1 LTVIVAHS
9 GVLEEY
15 AMRKTANLTGQG
27 AAAADP
33 DAGLGHWAPR
43 VLKERKKA
51 TKELSPVTVHDLRTA
66 LRRCLSIEDALS
78 RFDLDPDWKK
88 MKRTAKKLLKNL
100 GGLRDSDVLLEW
112 LKKLEIA
119 RDKTGTMLRQSIETE
134 RENSMGDAAVA
145 VESFDQQKWKSWTE
159 QLTPRAVSFA
169 PDGLELRY
177 VGLQQWQEAYERHRF
192 AMRSRS
198 KVAYHRT
205 RVSLKKL
212 RYTVEN
218 FLPTLKAQWGDELKE
233 LQNLLGEV
241 HDLDVLWSKL
251 VALKPPADQERKAAW
266 KAAINAE
273 RRKRLKQYVARTSG
287 KNSLWQKWRDAL
299 PRNEELEK
307 AALAELAAWSR
318 FRTPEFVHQQR
329 VSALAADLFD
339 ALDARGFTVGLP
351 TARARYILRAAAL
364 LQDTGRMEGAKSH
377 HKNSYRLIR
386 KLPLP
391 LGWKPAELQLMAVVA
406 RYHRKA
412 LPQAKHKEFSRLPS
426 PFQQATLLLAGILR
440 LANVFE
446 QAPNLIRKI
455 QVDVTLEGLMIRA
468 YGFDGEEPFLSRL
481 ATAKHLLEIA
491 CRRPIFITPGAAGA
505 PLRVME
511 TKEAKEKTDAA

>member
-1 LTVIVAHS
+1 
-9 GVLEEY
+9 
-15 AMRKTANLTGQG
+15 MRKTANL
-27 AAAADP
+27 ASESVPPADP
-33 DAGLGHWAPR
+33 DAGLGRWGPR

-51 TKELSPVTVHDLRTA
+51 AKELTPAHVHDLRTA

-78 RFDLDPDWKK
+78 QFDLHPDWKK
-88 MKRTAKKLLKNL
+88 MKRAAKKLLKNL

-119 RDKTGTMLRQSIETE
+119 RDKTGAALRESIEAE
-134 RENSMGDAAVA
+134 RENFKKDAAAA
-145 VESFDQQKWKSWTE
+145 VGNFDQQKWKSWTE
-159 QLTPRAVSFA
+159 QLTPRADSFA

-177 VGLQQWQEAYERHRF
+177 VALQQWQEAFQRHRF

-218 FLPTLKAQWGDELKE
+218 FLPALHAQWGGEPKE

-251 VALKPPADQERKAAW
+251 VALKPPADLERKMAW
-266 KAAINAE
+266 KTAINAE
-273 RRKRLKQYVARTSG
+273 RKKRLKQYISKTSG

-299 PRNEELEK
+299 PAGEELEK

-318 FRTPEFVHQQR
+318 FRTPEFIHQQR
-329 VSALAADLFD
+329 AAALSADLFD
-339 ALDARGFTVGLP
+339 ALDAHGFTVGLP
-351 TARARYILRAAAL
+351 TGRARYILRAAAL
-364 LQDTGRMEGAKSH
+364 LEDTGRVEGDRRH
-377 HKNSYRLIR
+377 HKSSYRLIR

-412 LPQAKHKEFSRLPS
+412 LPQAKHKEFSGLPS

-440 LANVFE
+440 LANTLE
-446 QAPNLIRKI
+446 QAPNVIRKLH
-455 QVDVTLEGLMIRA
+455 VDVTLEGLMIRA
-468 YGFDGEEPFLSRL
+468 YGFDGEEPFLSKL

-491 CRRPIFITPGAAGA
+491 CRRPIVITPGAAGA
-505 PLRVME
+505 PLRVVE
-511 TKEAKEKTDAA
+511 TKQTKEKTDAA

>member
-1 LTVIVAHS
+1 
-9 GVLEEY
+9 
-15 AMRKTANLTGQG
+15 
-27 AAAADP
+27 
-33 DAGLGHWAPR
+33 
-43 VLKERKKA
+43 
-51 TKELSPVTVHDLRTA
+51 
-66 LRRCLSIEDALS
+66 
-78 RFDLDPDWKK
+78 
-88 MKRTAKKLLKNL
+88 MKRAAKKLLKNL

-112 LKKLEIA
+112 LEKLEIGK
-119 RDKTGTMLRQSIETE
+119 DTTGAGLRTSIEAE
-134 RENSMGDAAVA
+134 RENFRSDAAAA
-145 VESFDQQKWKSWTE
+145 VENFEQQKWKSWTE
-159 QLTPRAVSFA
+159 QLMARAASFA

-177 VGLQQWQEAYERHRF
+177 VALQQWQEAYERHRF

-198 KVAYHRT
+198 KIAYHRT

-218 FLPTLKAQWGDELKE
+218 FLPALKAQWGDEPKE

-251 VALKPPADQERKAAW
+251 VALKPAPEQQSKSAW
-266 KAAINAE
+266 KSVINAE
-273 RRKRLKQYVARTSG
+273 KKKRLKHYVTRTSG
-287 KNSLWQKWRDAL
+287 KNSLWQKWREAL
-299 PRNEELEK
+299 PSGEELEK
-307 AALAELAAWSR
+307 AAVAELAAWSR
-318 FRTPEFVHQQR
+318 FRTPEFLHQQR
-329 VSALAADLFD
+329 VAALAADLFD
-339 ALDARGFTVGLP
+339 ALGAGGFTVGLP

-364 LQDTGRMEGAKSH
+364 LEDTGRVEGDKRH

-386 KLPLP
+386 KLPVP

-412 LPQAKHKEFSRLPS
+412 LPQAKHKEFSRLPL

-440 LANVFE
+440 LANTFE

-468 YGFDGEEPFLSRL
+468 YGFDGEEPFLSKL

-491 CRRPIFITPGAAGA
+491 CRRPIVITPGAAGA
-505 PLRVME
+505 PLRIVE
-511 TKEAKEKTDAA
+511 TKEPKEKTTAA

>member
-1 LTVIVAHS
+1 
-9 GVLEEY
+9 
-15 AMRKTANLTGQG
+15 MRKSGNGKGPTG
-27 AAAADP
+27 APADP

-51 TKELSPVTVHDLRTA
+51 CRELSPDTVHDLRTA
-66 LRRCLSIEDALS
+66 LRRCLSIADALS
-78 RFDLDPDWKK
+78 RFDVDPDWEKL
-88 MKRTAKKLLKNL
+88 KRAAKKLLKNL
-100 GGLRDSDVLLEW
+100 GALRDCDVLLEW
-112 LKKLEIA
+112 LEELEIA
-119 RDKTGTMLRQSIETE
+119 RDKTGSMLRPSIEGA
-134 RENSMGDAAVA
+134 RENFMADAAAA
-145 VESFDQQKWKSWTE
+145 VGNFDQQKWKSWTG
-159 QLTPRAVSFA
+159 QLIPRAASLA

-177 VGLQQWQEAYERHRF
+177 VALDQWQEAYERHRF

-205 RVSLKKL
+205 RVALKKL

-218 FLPTLKAQWGDELKE
+218 FLPALKEQWGDEPKE

-251 VALKPPADQERKAAW
+251 VALKPSADQESKAAW
-266 KAAINAE
+266 KSAINAE
-273 RRKRLKQYVARTSG
+273 RKKRLKQYVARTSG

-299 PRNEELEK
+299 PSGEELEK
-307 AALAELAAWSR
+307 AALAQLAAWSR
-318 FRTPEFVHQQR
+318 FRTPEFVRQQR
-329 VSALAADLFD
+329 VAALAADLFD
-339 ALDARGFTVGLP
+339 ALGACGFTVGLP

-364 LQDTGRMEGAKSH
+364 LEDSGRLEGDKRH
-377 HKNSYRLIR
+377 HKSSYRLIR

-391 LGWKPAELQLMAVVA
+391 LGWKPAELPLMAVVA

-412 LPQAKHKEFSRLPS
+412 LPQAKHKEFSQLPS

-455 QVDVTLEGLMIRA
+455 HADVTLEGLMIRA
-468 YGFDGEEPFLSRL
+468 YGFDGEEPFLSKV
-481 ATAKHLLEIA
+481 AVAKHLLEIA
-491 CRRPIFITPGAAGA
+491 CRRPIVITPGAAGA
-505 PLRVME
+505 PLRLIE
-511 TKEAKEKTDAA
+511 TKESKEKTDAA

>member
-1 LTVIVAHS
+1 
-9 GVLEEY
+9 
-15 AMRKTANLTGQG
+15 MRKSPNLTGQSS
-27 AAAADP
+27 APADP

-51 TKELSPVTVHDLRTA
+51 VKELSPDTVHDLRTA

-88 MKRTAKKLLKNL
+88 MKRAAKKLLKSL
-100 GGLRDSDVLLEW
+100 GGLRDCDVLLEW
-112 LKKLEIA
+112 LEKLDIA
-119 RDKTGTMLRQSIETE
+119 RDKTGAVLRASIEAE
-134 RENSMGDAAVA
+134 RENFMADAAA
-145 VESFDQQKWKSWTE
+145 AAENFDQQKWKSWAD
-159 QLTPRAVSFA
+159 QLTPRADSFA

-177 VGLQQWQEAYERHRF
+177 VALQQWQEANERHRF

-198 KVAYHRT
+198 KVAYHRA

-218 FLPTLKAQWGDELKE
+218 FLPALKTQWGDEPKE
-233 LQNLLGEV
+233 LQSLLGEV

-251 VALKPPADQERKAAW
+251 VALKPPADAESKIAW
-266 KAAINAE
+266 KSAVNAE
-273 RRKRLKQYVARTSG
+273 RKKRLKQYVARTSG

-299 PRNEELEK
+299 PSGEELEK

-318 FRTPEFVHQQR
+318 FRTPGFVHQQR
-329 VSALAADLFD
+329 VAALAADLFD
-339 ALDARGFTVGLP
+339 ALGACGFTVGLP
-351 TARARYILRAAAL
+351 TARARYILQAAAL
-364 LQDTGRMEGAKSH
+364 LEDTGRVEGDKQH

-412 LPQAKHKEFSRLPS
+412 LPQSKHKEFSRLPS

-440 LANVFE
+440 VANAFE
-446 QAPNLIRKI
+446 QAPNVIRKI
-455 QVDVTLEGLMIRA
+455 HVDVTLEGLMIRA
-468 YGFDGEEPFLSRL
+468 YGFDGEEPFLSKL

-491 CRRPIFITPGAAGA
+491 CRRPIVITPGAAGA
-505 PLRVME
+505 PLRVVE
-511 TKEAKEKTDAA
+511 TNEAKEKTDAA

>member
-1 LTVIVAHS
+1 
-9 GVLEEY
+9 
-15 AMRKTANLTGQG
+15 MRKTVNLTGES
-27 AAAADP
+27 AAPAEP
-33 DAGLGHWAPR
+33 DAGLGYWAPR
-43 VLKERKKA
+43 ALKERKKA
-51 TKELSPVTVHDLRTA
+51 AKELTPDTVHDLRTA

-78 RFDLDPDWKK
+78 QFDLHPDWKK
-88 MKRTAKKLLKNL
+88 MKRSAKKLLKSL

-112 LKKLEIA
+112 LKQLEIA
-119 RDKTGTMLRQSIETE
+119 KDKTAPALRMSIEGE
-134 RENSMGDAAVA
+134 RENFRKEAAA
-145 VESFDQQKWKSWTE
+145 AIESFDQQKWKSWAE
-159 QLTPRAVSFA
+159 QLLPRADSFA

-177 VGLQQWQEAYERHRF
+177 VALQQWQEAYQRHRF

-198 KVAYHRT
+198 KVAYHRA

-218 FLPTLKAQWGDELKE
+218 FLPALKEQWGDEPKE

-251 VALKPPADQERKAAW
+251 VALKPPAEPERKTAW
-266 KAAINAE
+266 KSAINAE
-273 RRKRLKQYVARTSG
+273 RKKRLKQYVSKTSG

-299 PRNEELEK
+299 PNDEELEK
-307 AALAELAAWSR
+307 ATLAELAAWSR
-318 FRTPEFVHQQR
+318 FRTPEFAHQQR
-329 VSALAADLFD
+329 VSGLAADLFD
-339 ALDARGFTVGLP
+339 ALDACGFTVGLP

-364 LQDTGRMEGAKSH
+364 LEDTGRVEGDKRH
-377 HKNSYRLIR
+377 HKSSYRLIR

-412 LPQAKHKEFSRLPS
+412 LPQAKHKEFSTLPS

-440 LANVFE
+440 LANTLE
-446 QAPNLIRKI
+446 QAPNVIRKLH
-455 QVDVTLEGLMIRA
+455 VDVTLEGLMIRA
-468 YGFDGEEPFLSRL
+468 YGFDGEEPFLSKL

-491 CRRPIFITPGAAGA
+491 CRRPIVITPGAAGA
-505 PLRVME
+505 PLRAIDAN
-511 TKEAKEKTDAA
+511 EAKEKTTAA